1 MNLEIKKLVPELAEE
16 YLRFFDT
23 TPHSTN
29 QAEHRCYCV
38 CWCAANCEL
47 ENFSNAED
55 RRMAVERY
63 VKENQ
68 MKGYLAYWGNRAVGW
83 CNANTKSDCYE
94 CRSWRMFMGEI
105 NTEEPPERKVKSVFC
120 FAIAPEM
127 RGKGIAR
134 QLLERV
140 CEDAKADGFDIVEA
154 YPNKE
159 FINTEDDFMG
169 PIQLYKRLGFSEC
182 YETEKKFV
190 MRKEL

>member
-55 RRMAVERY
+55 R
-63 VKENQ
+63 
-68 MKGYLAYWGNRAVGW
+68 
-83 CNANTKSDCYE
+83 
-94 CRSWRMFMGEI
+94 
-105 NTEEPPERKVKSVFC
+105 
-120 FAIAPEM
+120 
-127 RGKGIAR
+127 

-140 CEDAKADGFDIVEA
+140 SEDAQADGFDIVEA